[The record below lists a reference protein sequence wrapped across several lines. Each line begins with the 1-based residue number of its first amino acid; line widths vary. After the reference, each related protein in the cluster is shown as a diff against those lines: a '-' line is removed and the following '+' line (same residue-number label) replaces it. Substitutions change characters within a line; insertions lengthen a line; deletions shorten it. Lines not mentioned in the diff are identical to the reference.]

1 MFTRRDFLKA
11 GAVAGA
17 AVMLPWGCGSSGGV
31 GKTYPDSIP
40 DNITKY
46 IDPLPLPLVLQP
58 ARFVDGGPYY
68 EVLMSECRQQLHSQF
83 PLTTLWGYNGMYP
96 GPTIETRKNQ
106 KIKVEWINNLPNT
119 NKHLLDYA
127 YDAFLHGANMGEPRV
142 RAVVHLHGGHVP
154 PESDGWP
161 LAWITPGNSALFD
174 YPNLQNGT
182 TLWYHDHAL
191 GITRLNVYAGLAG
204 FYIIR
209 DDFEDSLN
217 LPKGIY
223 EIPLVIQD
231 RAFNKDGSLSYTV
244 RNPAE
249 IPTSSQHPGP
259 WVPEFFGNVILVNG
273 KVWPYLEV
281 EARKYRFRILNGSNA
296 RFYNLTLGGL
306 NFDQIGSDGGL
317 FISPVKLA
325 SILLAP
331 AERADVIVDFSG
343 FAGQSIIM
351 TNNAPDGPFTG
362 VLDPSD
368 IADPNTTGQIMLFKV
383 KNVSDTDTST
393 LPLSLASIVPLTE
406 SSAALTRDFTLEEI
420 VDQADEPIGLEIN
433 HMDFDEPI
441 VDKPAVGSVEVWRLI
456 NLTGDTH
463 PMHVHL
469 VMFQVLDRQPFDAE
483 RYLSALEDFR
493 RGMGPAPMLEDFY
506 SGPAVLPAESEMG
519 WKDTVKANPG
529 EITRIIMRFED
540 FKGKYP
546 FHCHILEHEDNAMMI
561 AYEVV

>member
-1 MFTRRDFLKA
+1 MFLRRDFLKA

-17 AVMLPWGCGSSGGV
+17 AVMLPWGCGSSGSR
-31 GKTYPDSIP
+31 TYPASVP
-40 DNITKY
+40 DNINKY
-46 IDPLPLPLVLQP
+46 IDSLPLPSVLRP
-58 ARFVDGGPYY
+58 VSYVDGAPYY
-68 EVLMSECRQQLHSQF
+68 EILMSECSQQLHGQF

-127 YDAFLHGANMGEPRV
+127 YDTFLHGANMGEPRV

-217 LPKGIY
+217 LPKRIY

-249 IPTSSQHPGP
+249 IPTSSEHPGP

-317 FISPVKLA
+317 FRSPVKLT

-343 FAGQSIIM
+343 HAGQSIIL

-368 IADPNTTGQIMLFKV
+368 VADPNTTGQIMLFKV
-383 KNVSDTDTST
+383 KNVSDPDTSS
-393 LPLSLASIVPLTE
+393 LPLALASIAPLTE
-406 SSAALTRDFTLEEI
+406 SSAALTRDFSLEEI
-420 VDQADEPIGLEIN
+420 VDQTDEPIALEIN
-433 HMDFDEPI
+433 HMDFDDPI
-441 VDKPAVGSVEVWRLI
+441 VDKPALGSVEVWRLI

-469 VMFQVLDRQPFDAE
+469 VMFQVLDRRPFDAE
-483 RYLSALEDFR
+483 GFLSAIGDFR
-493 RGMGPAPMLEDFY
+493 GGRGPAPVLESY
-506 SGPAVLPAESEMG
+506 YTGPAVPPAENEKG